1 MMKRALVLGLMA
13 LCTFGPLNGVR
24 AQQGGSPAGA
34 KLETIFKGA
43 EMPFVK
49 LGDDHYK
56 AVLSIDDNE
65 SDRFQVFLQ
74 TIGNNPN
81 DDALQVMQMVFFLG
95 ALPQGT
101 TTPTALIK
109 QINEWNGT
117 LSRGSVFVLDSAVV
131 YQSSAWLSKS
141 DPATLVNDALVGHF
155 TSQKLRK
162 EIEPYIKQ

>member
-1 MMKRALVLGLMA
+1 MMKRALVLGLMV
-13 LCTFGPLNGVR
+13 LCAFGPPGRVR
-24 AQQGGSPAGA
+24 AQQGSSTAGS
-34 KLETIFKGA
+34 KLEAIFKGA

-81 DDALQVMQMVFFLG
+81 DDTLQVMQMVFFLG
-95 ALPQGT
+95 ALPKGT
-101 TTPTALIK
+101 ATPTALIK
-109 QINEWNGT
+109 QINEWNGS
-117 LSRGSVFVLDSAVV
+117 LSRGSVFVLDSVV
-131 YQSSAWLSKS
+131 IYQSSAWLSKS
-141 DPATLVNDALVGHF
+141 DPTTLVNDALVGHF

>member
-1 MMKRALVLGLMA
+1 MKRTLVLGLIA
-13 LCTFGPLNGVR
+13 LCAFGLPGCVR
-24 AQQGGSPAGA
+24 AQQGGSSADA
-34 KLETIFKGA
+34 KLEAIFKGA

-49 LGDDHYK
+49 LGNDHFK
-56 AVLSIDDNE
+56 AVVTIDDNE

-74 TIGNNPN
+74 TIGSNPN

-95 ALPQGT
+95 ALPKGT

-131 YQSSAWLSKS
+131 YQSSGWLSKS
-141 DPATLVNDALVGHF
+141 DPSTLVNDALVGHF